1 MSPVKPLHP
10 DVLCRRCDPAQ
21 LGFATTAE
29 IDPMDDAIGQ
39 ERAEQ
44 AVRFGIG
51 IRRDGFNMFAM
62 GPAGAGKHTLVRAF
76 LERRA
81 AGRPVPHD
89 VCYVHNFAQ
98 PHEPRAL
105 LLPPGKGRVIRED
118 VKHLVDELRTALP
131 AAFET
136 DEFRKGKEAI
146 ESDLKAR
153 HKAKLAALEERA
165 TASSIAIART
175 PSGLALAPVHLGEII
190 APDEFEKL
198 PEERRKE
205 YLAAMELLQGELRE
219 ALEAVPRLEKEARER
234 IRKLI
239 REVAATRTG
248 HLIDELKKKHA
259 EYPAVV
265 AHLDALE
272 DDVLGNVEDFLKT
285 EDGPKEEGALD
296 LGDIGLLR
304 SGARFRKYQVNLLVD
319 HGETRGA
326 PVVYENHPTFQ
337 KLVGR
342 IEHISQLGALI
353 TDLNLIKP
361 GALHRANGGYLMLDA
376 RNLLREPYAWE
387 ALKRALL
394 AKQARIESLGQML
407 NLVSTVSLEP
417 EAIPLDVKV
426 VLLGERELY
435 SLLSQL
441 DPDFYGLFKVAVDLE
456 DDVDRTAET
465 SVAYARMI
473 AGFIAKEGM
482 RPFEAKAVARVLDQV
497 ARTAGDSEK
506 LSAHMGELRDLVR
519 ESDYWAS
526 ERAAAAVT
534 ADDVEQAISAQEERG
549 GRVRERVLEEI
560 QRGTYLID
568 TSGSRV
574 GQINGLAVHM
584 NGRTAFGRP
593 SRITAKVRLGKG
605 QLVDIEREAELSG
618 PIHSKGVFIL
628 AGFLGAR
635 YAPDHPLSL
644 DASIV
649 FEQSYGVVEGDSASC
664 AELCAL
670 LSALA
675 EVPLRQSLAMTGA
688 VNQHGGVQAIGGVN
702 EKIEGFFDVCKARG
716 ITGEEG
722 VVIPAS
728 NVKHLMLR
736 RDVVEAVEKGLFSIY
751 PIETVDQAMELLSTV
766 PPGERDASGKFPD
779 GTVNQRVESRLIAF
793 AERRLALAEPAGAKG
808 MLEKGP
814 EKVISAGEAAAEAPR
829 FQVRTPEGAGR

>member
-1 MSPVKPLHP
+1 MSPVTPLGP
-10 DVLCRRCDPAQ
+10 DVLCRHCDPAQ
-21 LGFATTAE
+21 LPFATTAE
-29 IDPMDDAIGQ
+29 LEPMTDAIGQ
-39 ERAEQ
+39 ERAEH

-51 IRRDGFNMFAM
+51 IHRDGFNMFAM

-81 AGRPVPHD
+81 RERPAPND
-89 VCYVHNFAQ
+89 VCYVHDFER

-105 LLPPGKGRVIRED
+105 VLPPGVGRVLRDD
-118 VKHLVDELRTALP
+118 VERLVDDLRTALP

-165 TASSIAIART
+165 VAASVAIVRT
-175 PSGLALAPVHLGEII
+175 PSGVALAPVHLGEIV

-198 PEERRKE
+198 PEEKRKE
-205 YLAAMELLQGELRE
+205 YLAAMEQLQGELRA
-219 ALEAVPRLEKEARER
+219 ALEEAPRLEKEARER
-234 IRKLI
+234 VRKLV
-239 REVAATRTG
+239 REVAAARTG
-248 HLIDELKKKHA
+248 HLVGELTKKFA
-259 EYPAVV
+259 EHPAVV
-265 AHLDALE
+265 AHLHAVE
-272 DDVLGNVEDFLKT
+272 EDVLGNVEELLKT
-285 EDGPKEEGALD
+285 DDSKEDSPLD
-296 LGDIGLLR
+296 LGDIGLIKP
-304 SGARFRKYQVNLLVD
+304 GARFRKYQVNLVVD
-319 HGETRGA
+319 HGETTGA

-342 IEHISQLGALI
+342 IEHVSQLGALI
-353 TDLNLIKP
+353 TDFNLIKA

-394 AKQARIESLGQML
+394 AREVRIESLGQML

-417 EAIPLDVKV
+417 EPVPLDIKV

-435 SLLSQL
+435 GLLSQL
-441 DPDFYGLFKVAVDLE
+441 DPDFFGLFKVAVDFE
-456 DDVDRTAET
+456 DEVARTPET
-465 SVAYARMI
+465 SFAYARMI
-473 AGFIAKEGM
+473 AAFIAREGM
-482 RPFEAKAVARVLDQV
+482 RHFEARAVARVLDHV
-497 ARTAGDSEK
+497 ARSAGDSEK
-506 LSAHMGELRDLVR
+506 LSAHMGELHDLVR
-519 ESDYWAS
+519 ESDYWAGERGAALVS
-526 ERAAAAVT
+526 DADVERA
-534 ADDVEQAISAQEERG
+534 IRAQDERA

-568 TSGSRV
+568 TSGARV
-574 GQINGLAVHM
+574 GQINGLAVLSI
-584 NGRTAFGRP
+584 GRTAFGRP

-675 EVPLRQSLAMTGA
+675 GVPLRQSLAMTGS
-688 VNQHGGVQAIGGVN
+688 VNQHGQVQAIGGVN
-702 EKIEGFFDVCKARG
+702 EKIEGFFDVCRARG
-716 ITGEEG
+716 MTGEEG

-751 PIETVDQAMELLSTV
+751 PIETVDEAMELLAGV
-766 PPGERDASGKFPD
+766 PAGERDASGAFPE
-779 GTVNQRVESRLIAF
+779 GTINQKVEARLIAF
-793 AERRLALAEPAGAKG
+793 AERRLALSEVTAAKARP
-808 MLEKGP
+808 ESAP
-814 EKVISAGEAAAEAPR
+814 EKATAAALRFRAREAPE
-829 FQVRTPEGAGR
+829 TEE

>member
-1 MSPVKPLHP
+1 MARTMSPVTPLGP
-10 DVLCRRCDPAQ
+10 DVLCRHCDPAQ
-21 LGFATTAE
+21 LPFTTTAE
-29 IDPMDDAIGQ
+29 VEPMEDAIGQ
-39 ERAEQ
+39 QRAEQ

-51 IRRDGFNMFAM
+51 IHRDGFNMFAM

-81 AGRPVPHD
+81 AERPVPND
-89 VCYVHNFAQ
+89 VCYVHHFDR

-105 LLPPGKGRVIRED
+105 LLPAGEGRVLRDD
-118 VKHLVDELRTALP
+118 VKRLVDDLRIALP

-136 DEFRKGKEAI
+136 EEFRKGKEAI
-146 ESDLKAR
+146 ESELKAR
-153 HKAKLAALEERA
+153 HKVKLEALEERA
-165 TASSIAIART
+165 TKSSIAIVRT
-175 PSGLALAPVHLGEII
+175 PAGVALAPVHLGEIV

-198 PEERRKE
+198 PEEKRKE
-205 YLAAMELLQGELRE
+205 RLAAMEELQGELRA
-219 ALEAVPRLEKEARER
+219 ALEEVPRLEKEARER
-234 IRKLI
+234 VRKLI
-239 REVAATRTG
+239 RDVAATRTG
-248 HLIDELKKKHA
+248 HLVGELRKKHA
-259 EYPAVV
+259 ERPAVV
-265 AHLDALE
+265 AHLEAIE
-272 DDVLGNVEDFLKT
+272 NDVLGNVEELLKP
-285 EDGPKEEGALD
+285 DDAKEEGPMEIGD
-296 LGDIGLLR
+296 LGLVR
-304 SGARFRKYQVNLLVD
+304 PGARFRKYQVNVVID
-319 HGETRGA
+319 HGEARGA

-342 IEHISQLGALI
+342 IEHVSQLGALL
-353 TDLNLIKP
+353 TDFNLIKP

-394 AKQARIESLGQML
+394 AKEVRIESLGQML

-417 EAIPLDVKV
+417 EAIPLDIKV

-441 DPDFYGLFKVAVDLE
+441 DPDFFGLFKVAVDFE
-456 DDVDRTAET
+456 DEVDRTPDTAI
-465 SVAYARMI
+465 AYARMI
-473 AGFIAKEGM
+473 AAFVAKEGM
-482 RPFEAKAVARVLDQV
+482 RPFDAKAVARVLDHV
-497 ARTAGDSEK
+497 ARSAGDSEK

-519 ESDYWAS
+519 ESDYWAAERGQS
-526 ERAAAAVT
+526 PVTDTDVERA
-534 ADDVEQAISAQEERG
+534 IRAQDERA

-568 TSGSRV
+568 TAGSRV

-584 NGRTAFGRP
+584 SGRTAFGRP

-675 EVPLRQSLAMTGA
+675 GAPLRQSLAMTGS
-688 VNQHGGVQAIGGVN
+688 VNQHGQVQAIGGVN
-702 EKIEGFFDVCKARG
+702 EKVEGFFDVCRARG
-716 ITGEEG
+716 MTGEEG

-736 RDVVEAVEKGLFSIY
+736 RDVVEAVRKGLFAIY
-751 PIETVDQAMELLSTV
+751 PIETVDQAMELLTGV
-766 PPGERDASGKFPD
+766 PAGERDESGAFPE
-779 GTVNQRVESRLIAF
+779 GTINHLVEARLIAF
-793 AERRLALAEPAGAKG
+793 AERRLALAETGAAKAANENAAGK
-808 MLEKGP
+808 
-814 EKVISAGEAAAEAPR
+814 AAAAPPR
-829 FQVRTPEGAGR
+829 FHAATAAEEER

>member
-1 MSPVKPLHP
+1 MSPVKPLPP
-10 DVLCRRCDPAQ
+10 DALCRRCDPA
-21 LGFATTAE
+21 LLPFATTADLE
-29 IDPMDDAIGQ
+29 PMEDAVGQ
-39 ERAEQ
+39 RRAER

-51 IRRDGFNMFAM
+51 IHKDGFNLFAM

-76 LERRA
+76 LERSA
-81 AGRPVPHD
+81 AARPVPDD
-89 VCYVHNFAQ
+89 VCYVHNFER

-105 LLPPGKGRVIRED
+105 LLPPGKGRVVRED

-131 AAFET
+131 SAFET
-136 DEFRKGKEAI
+136 DEFRKEKEATLS
-146 ESDLKAR
+146 ELKAR
-153 HKAKLAALEERA
+153 HKGKLSALEERA
-165 TASSIAIART
+165 TASNVAIVRT

-190 APDEFEKL
+190 PPDEFEKL
-198 PEERRKE
+198 PEEKRKAF
-205 YLAAMELLQGELRE
+205 LAAMEELQDELRE

-234 IRKLI
+234 VRKLI

-248 HLIDELKKKHA
+248 HLIGDLKKKHA
-259 EYPAVV
+259 EHPAVIG
-265 AHLDALE
+265 HLTALE
-272 DDVLGNVEDFLKT
+272 NDVLNNVEELLKT
-285 EDGPKEEGALD
+285 DEAPKEEGPID
-296 LGDIGLLR
+296 LGEMGLLR
-304 SGARFRKYQVNLLVD
+304 PGARFRKYQVNVLVD

-342 IEHISQLGALI
+342 IEHISQLGALV
-353 TDLNLIKP
+353 TDLNLIKA
-361 GALHRANGGYLMLDA
+361 GALHRANGGYLMIDA

-407 NLVSTVSLEP
+407 NIVSTVSLEP
-417 EAIPLDVKV
+417 QPILLDLKV

-435 SLLSQL
+435 HLLAQV
-441 DPDFYGLFKVAVDLE
+441 DPDFLGLFKVAVDFE
-456 DDVDRTAET
+456 DFVDRTAET
-465 SVAYARMI
+465 QVAYARMI
-473 AGFIAKEGM
+473 AAFIAKEGM
-482 RPFEAKAVARVLDQV
+482 RHFEAGAVARVLEHV
-497 ARTAGDSEK
+497 ARSAGDAEK

-519 ESDYWAS
+519 ESDYWAA
-526 ERAAAAVT
+526 ERGAPSVT
-534 ADDVEQAISAQEERG
+534 VAEVEQAILAQDERA

-568 TSGSRV
+568 TAGSRV
-574 GQINGLAVHM
+574 GQINGLAVLAS
-584 NGRTAFGRP
+584 GRSAFGRP

-649 FEQSYGVVEGDSASC
+649 FEQSYGIVEGDSASC

-675 EVPLRQSLAMTGA
+675 EVPLRQSLAMTGS
-688 VNQHGGVQAIGGVN
+688 VNQHGQVQAIGGVN
-702 EKIEGFFDVCKARG
+702 EKIEGFFDVCRARG
-716 ITGEEG
+716 MTGEEG

-728 NVKHLMLR
+728 NVNHLMLR
-736 RDVVEAVEKGLFSIY
+736 RDVVEAVEKGLFAIY
-751 PIETVDQAMELLSTV
+751 PIETVDQALELLAGAAA
-766 PPGERDASGKFPD
+766 GERDASGQFPE
-779 GTVNQRVESRLIAF
+779 GTVNHRVEARLIAF
-793 AERRLALAEPAGAKG
+793 AERRLSLSEGPSAKVTPEKAP
-808 MLEKGP
+808 EKG
-814 EKVISAGEAAAEAPR
+814 ISADSASPR
-829 FQVRTPEGAGR
+829 FQAQTDVDAGR